1 MFRVS
6 CILGVFL
13 VTLSPL
19 WAASIYVYV
28 DQQGNK
34 LITDH
39 PRNDLAGYTFV
50 KNYGVDDY
58 FGLADRPSGSSTSRT
73 RPLTPI
79 ASRYDD
85 LIISQANKIGLE
97 PALLKAIVHIESS
110 FNPEAISPKGAQGL
124 MQLMPETA
132 KRYGVSSRSDP
143 VESMRVGEGIY
154 GIFLPC
160 SISTWNWH
168 LQRTMPGRMQSSN
181 STAYPLSRRHSPTW
195 TT

>member
-1 MFRVS
+1 
-6 CILGVFL
+6 
-13 VTLSPL
+13 
-19 WAASIYVYV
+19 
-28 DQQGNK
+28 

-58 FGLADRPSGSSTSRT
+58 FGLADRPSGSSTSRA

-79 ASRYDD
+79 ASRFDD
-85 LIISQANKIGLE
+85 LIISQAKKFGLE

-110 FNPEAISPKGAQGL
+110 FNPEAISPRGAQGL

-143 VESMRVGEGIY
+143 VESLEGGGRYMRDLLTLFDFDLELALAAYNAGENAVVKFNGVPP
-154 GIFLPC
+154 FPE
-160 SISTWNWH
+160 T
-168 LQRTMPGRMQSSN
+168 QSYVEN
-181 STAYPLSRRHSPTW
+181 VKTLLKKYRNNLW
-195 TT
+195 GV